1 MEQGAL
7 ETTELLDIMAT
18 NAPQSLIGTGLVD
31 SVFKVMTTYKSDDS
45 VLASCIT
52 ALERVSRKGEGIH
65 FFKIIHSFSCFYF
78 LFSILYS
85 LFSLSLS
92 LPLTHSHTQ
101 HYLLLLLSSNVDPL
115 PLTVKKIKQNYTAL
129 NTPTRRHCCVTQA

>member
-52 ALERVSRKGEGIH
+52 ALERVSRKAEGIH
-65 FFKIIHSFSCFYF
+65 FF
-78 LFSILYS
+78 
-85 LFSLSLS
+85 
-92 LPLTHSHTQ
+92 
-101 HYLLLLLSSNVDPL
+101 
-115 PLTVKKIKQNYTAL
+115 
-129 NTPTRRHCCVTQA
+129 